1 LPFPVLYVIFDGIM
15 KRIKLNLG
23 EKSYNI
29 LIGSGSITELP
40 NLVKS
45 MKFTGPVVVV
55 TDNMVKTKTARRIAP
70 VLKKL
75 KNELIQVS
83 VPASERS
90 KSVSVFRDAIQK
102 ISKKTKTHR
111 PLIVALGGGVVGDL
125 AGFIA
130 ATYRRGVPLVQVP
143 TTLLAQVDSSIGGKV
158 GIDLPQAKN
167 LVGAFYQP
175 KAVLMDP
182 DFLASLPKRQVR
194 NGMAEIIKYGIIS
207 SPSLFEFLENNMQ
220 AIISLKRKPLEKVIS
235 ECASIK
241 ARVVEKDEYDCK
253 DVRIALNFGHTMGHA
268 IEAASE
274 YSKLYNHGESI
285 SVGMLL
291 ASEIAVM
298 LEMLEEKDLNRIKAL
313 IKKAGLPVSVKG
325 VPIGEILK
333 SFKYDKKFT
342 KGGNRF
348 VLPRKIGTVA
358 VVEDI
363 PDLLVKTV
371 LKKYVI

>member
-1 LPFPVLYVIFDGIM
+1 M
-15 KRIKLNLG
+15 KKIKLNLG
-23 EKSYNI
+23 EKSYDI
-29 LIGSGSITELP
+29 LIGSGAFAKLP
-40 NLVKS
+40 GLLKS
-45 MKFTGPVVVV
+45 MKFNGPVVVV
-55 TDNMVKTKTARRIAP
+55 TDNTVKAKTTRLTAP
-70 VLKKL
+70 VLKKI
-75 KNELIQVS
+75 KNEIILIS

-90 KSVSVFRDAIQK
+90 KSVSVFRDTVQK
-102 ISKKTKTHR
+102 ISKKTKTHK

-125 AGFIA
+125 AGFVA

-175 KAVLMDP
+175 KTVLMDP
-182 DFLASLPKRQVR
+182 DFLGSLPKRQIR
-194 NGMAEIIKYGIIS
+194 NGMAEVIKYGIIS
-207 SPSLFEFLENNMQ
+207 SPSLFGFLEENMP
-220 AIISLKRKPLEKVIS
+220 ALLSLKKKPLEKIIS

-253 DVRIALNFGHTMGHA
+253 DVRIALNFGHTLGHA

-291 ASEIAVM
+291 SGEIAVM
-298 LEMLEEKDLNRIKAL
+298 LEMLKEKDLKRIRSL
-313 IKKAGLPVSVKG
+313 IKNAGLPTGVKG
-325 VPIGEILK
+325 VPLREILK

-348 VLPRKIGTVA
+348 VLPRRIGAVE

-363 PDLLVKTV
+363 PDLLIKTV
-371 LKKYVI
+371 LKKYVS